1 MTGWSRWN
9 ERCDDL
15 VKRAQRLVDENRD
28 DRDAG
33 AELSSVTGKHLADA
47 RAVALWFSDSGWNR
61 ESRRADRALRLL
73 MAVADKSP
81 MTAAS
86 PDDLRRFDRV
96 DALLA
101 LRISSQL
108 RV

>member
-1 MTGWSRWN
+1 
-9 ERCDDL
+9 
-15 VKRAQRLVDENRD
+15 
-28 DRDAG
+28 
-33 AELSSVTGKHLADA
+33 
-47 RAVALWFSDSGWNR
+47 
-61 ESRRADRALRLL
+61 